1 MTTNYDAYV
10 SAKRKRATGFQMVLA
25 GAAFAGL
32 MVWAG
37 VRDVPVLMAGAA
49 AILVGAVWA
58 GHGLWRVHEL
68 GKLAAHD
75 PVDVDRRA
83 DANLTEAVLTA
94 AALAVLS
101 GLMVADIIDSAIP
114 AVAGAVVALGA
125 VLGRACLP
133 SLTAIRDRR

>member
-10 SAKRKRATGFQMVLA
+10 AAKRKRAIGFQLVLA
-25 GAAFAGL
+25 GAAFAVC
-32 MVWAG
+32 MVGAG

-68 GKLAAHD
+68 GKLAAED

-83 DANLTEAVLTA
+83 DANLTEAVLTVSVF
-94 AALAVLS
+94 AVFS
-101 GLMVADIIDSAIP
+101 GLMVAYVTDSAIP
-114 AVAGAVVALGA
+114 AVAGAVVGLGA
-125 VLGRACLP
+125 LLGRACLP
-133 SLTAIRDRR
+133 KLAAFKDR

>member
-1 MTTNYDAYV
+1 MMTNYDAYMA
-10 SAKRKRATGFQMVLA
+10 AKRQRATGFQLVLA

-58 GHGLWRVHEL
+58 GHGLCRVHEL

-83 DANLTEAVLTA
+83 DANLTEAVLTG
-94 AALAVLS
+94 AALAVFS
-101 GLMVADIIDSAIP
+101 GLMVADIIDSATP

-125 VLGRACLP
+125 VLGRAHLP
-133 SLTAIRDRR
+133 TLTAIRDRR